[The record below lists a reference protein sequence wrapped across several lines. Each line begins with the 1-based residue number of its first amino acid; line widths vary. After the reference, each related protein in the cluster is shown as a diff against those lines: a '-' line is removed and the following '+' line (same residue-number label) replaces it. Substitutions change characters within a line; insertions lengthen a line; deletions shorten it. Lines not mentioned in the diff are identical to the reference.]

1 MKKFVECDLLRA
13 MQFFSKKTRKYNAK
27 KGNKMDISQ
36 RMKYCDWLMNN
47 RNN

>member
-27 KGNKMDISQ
+27 KETKWTYLREWSTVIG
-36 RMKYCDWLMNN
+36 
-47 RNN
+47 